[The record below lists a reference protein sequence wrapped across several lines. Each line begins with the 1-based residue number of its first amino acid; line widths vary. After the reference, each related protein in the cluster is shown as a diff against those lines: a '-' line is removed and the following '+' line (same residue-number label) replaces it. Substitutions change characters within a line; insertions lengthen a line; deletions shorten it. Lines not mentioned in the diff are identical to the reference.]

1 MAVQNTDL
9 FLVERDGVAYKVA
22 ASDLESKINY
32 DTTPG
37 GSGVDYMLVERGG
50 TKYKA
55 DKLDV
60 LDTTSA
66 PETLLD
72 SNSNDPTAN
81 IINLRSSKSTLE
93 VYHTDTTTSTR
104 RLLDSTFSS
113 QNSNVPWTTTGD
125 IAMPRIISTTG
136 SGFTHILMDSM
147 SFNCP
152 FRVLIEDN
160 NPPTTDTYLNIFS
173 SSTPGGSSVHEVS
186 LLIPANSS
194 SFEYTSSNAR
204 QYWSFFRSDTAENSL
219 GRRYSDPGL
228 VPIGT
233 KITFFGGYS
242 NVDRLSF
249 EDTFLTSG
257 AGSPIQDAYL
267 TTASGTGTGTGYLMA
282 YRNRDLYV
290 GSSNLGWALSDS
302 VQQSVITTNS
312 IQSTDL
318 LLASRNGTNYKCT
331 GSDFNTYFN

>member
-60 LDTTSA
+60 LDSTST
-66 PETLLD
+66 PEVLLD
-72 SNSNDPTAN
+72 DDQSDPTAN
-81 IINLRSSKSTLE
+81 IVNLRTSKSTLE
-93 VYHTDTTTSTR
+93 VYYTDTTSNK
-104 RLLDSTFSS
+104 RLSDSTFISPDS
-113 QNSNVPWTTTGD
+113 GVPWTTTGD
-125 IAMPRIISTTG
+125 IAMPRVISTTG
-136 SGFTHILMDSM
+136 SGFTHVMMDNMVFSI
-147 SFNCP
+147 P
-152 FRVLIEDN
+152 FRVLIEDT

-173 SSTPGGSSVHEVS
+173 SSTGGAGTYEASV
-186 LLIPANSS
+186 LIPANSS
-194 SFEYTSSNAR
+194 SFEYTTSYAR
-204 QYWSFFRSDTAENSL
+204 QHYYFFRSDTAESSL
-219 GRRYSDPGL
+219 TRRYSDAGL

-242 NVDRLSF
+242 NVDRL
-249 EDTFLTSG
+249 TFADRFLSSG

-267 TTASGTGTGTGYLMA
+267 TTASGTGNGTGYVMT
-282 YRNRDLYV
+282 YRNRELYI
-290 GSSNLGWALSDS
+290 GSSNFGWALSDS

-312 IQSTDL
+312 IQNTDL

>member
-1 MAVQNTDL
+1 
-9 FLVERDGVAYKVA
+9 
-22 ASDLESKINY
+22 
-32 DTTPG
+32 
-37 GSGVDYMLVERGG
+37 MLVERGG

-55 DKLDV
+55 DKFDV
-60 LDTTSA
+60 LDATST
-66 PETLLD
+66 PEVLLD
-72 SNSNDPTAN
+72 DDPSDPTAN

-104 RLLDSTFSS
+104 RLSDSSF
-113 QNSNVPWTTTGD
+113 NSPNANVPWTTTGD
-125 IAMPRIISTTG
+125 IAMPRVISTTG
-136 SGFTHILMDSM
+136 TGFTHVMMDNM
-147 SFNCP
+147 GFNVP
-152 FRVLIEDN
+152 FRVLIEDS
-160 NPPTTDTYLNIFS
+160 NPPTTDTYLNIFQS
-173 SSTPGGSSVHEVS
+173 SGGSGSHRISV
-186 LLIPANSS
+186 LIPANSS
-194 SFEYTSSNAR
+194 SFEYTTSTVD
-204 QYWSFFRSDTAENSL
+204 QHYYFFRSDTAENSL

>member
-55 DKLDV
+55 DKFDV
-60 LDTTSA
+60 LDSTST
-66 PETLLD
+66 PEVLLD
-72 SNSNDPTAN
+72 NDSDDPTAN
-81 IINLRSSKSTLE
+81 VINLRTSKSTLE
-93 VYHTDTTTSTR
+93 VYHTETTTSTR
-104 RLLDSTFSS
+104 RLSDSTFSS
-113 QNSNVPWTTTGD
+113 PNSNVPWTSTGD

-136 SGFTHILMDSM
+136 SGFTHVLMDNM
-147 SFNCP
+147 SFNIP
-152 FRVLIEDN
+152 FRVLIEDSS
-160 NPPTTDTYLNIFS
+160 PPTTDTYLNIFS
-173 SSTPGGSSVHEVS
+173 SSNGGSGTYEESV
-186 LLIPANSS
+186 LIPANSS
-194 SFEYTSSNAR
+194 SFEYTTSYVK
-204 QYWSFFRSDTAENSL
+204 QHYYFYRSDTAENSL
-219 GRRYSDPGL
+219 SRRYSDAGL

-242 NVDRLSF
+242 NVDRISF
-249 EDTFLTSG
+249 EDTFLSSG

-267 TTASGTGTGTGYLMA
+267 TTASGTGTGTGYIMA
-282 YRNRDLYV
+282 YRNRDLYI

-302 VQQSVITTNS
+302 VQQSVLTTNS

-318 LLASRNGTNYKCT
+318 LLASRSGTNYKCT

>member
-60 LDTTSA
+60 LDSA
-66 PETLLD
+66 STPVVLLD
-72 SNSNDPTAN
+72 DDPNDPTAN
-81 IINLRSSKSTLE
+81 IVNLRSSKSNLE
-93 VYHTDTTTSTR
+93 VYYTSTTTSTR
-104 RLLDSTFSS
+104 RLSDSTFNS
-113 QNSNVPWTTTGD
+113 QNANVPWTTTGN

-136 SGFTHILMDSM
+136 SGFTHVLMDNM
-147 SFNCP
+147 VFNVH
-152 FRVLIEDN
+152 FRVLIEDT
-160 NPPTTDTYLNIFS
+160 NPPTTDTYLNIFQ
-173 SSTPGGSSVHEVS
+173 SSTGGSGNHLESV
-186 LLIPANSS
+186 LIPANSS
-194 SFEYTSSNAR
+194 SFEHTTSSTN
-204 QYWSFFRSDTAENSL
+204 QHYYFYRSDIAENSL
-219 GRRYSDPGL
+219 TRRYSDPGL

-242 NVDRLSF
+242 NIDRVTC
-249 EDTFLTSG
+249 EDPFQNSG
-257 AGSPIQDAYL
+257 PASPIQDAYI
-267 TTASGTGTGTGYLMA
+267 TTASGSGNGTGYIMSNNT
-282 YRNRDLYV
+282 RNLFI
-290 GSSNLGWALSDS
+290 GSSNLGWALGDS
-302 VQQSVITTNS
+302 VQQSIITSNS

>member
-22 ASDLESKINY
+22 ASDLESKISY

-37 GSGVDYMLVERGG
+37 GSGIDYMLVERGG

-55 DKLDV
+55 DKFDV
-60 LDTTSA
+60 LDATST
-66 PETLLD
+66 PEVLLD
-72 SNSNDPTAN
+72 NNSSDPTAN
-81 IINLRSSKSTLE
+81 VLNLRSSKSTLE
-93 VYHTDTTTSTR
+93 VYHTDTTTSTK
-104 RLLDSTFSS
+104 RLSDSDFSS
-113 QNSNVPWTTTGD
+113 QDSNVPWTTTGN
-125 IAMPRIISTTG
+125 IAMPRVISTTG
-136 SGFTHILMDSM
+136 TGFTHVIMDNM
-147 SFNCP
+147 GFNIP
-152 FRVLIEDN
+152 LRVLIEDS
-160 NPPTTDTYLNIFS
+160 NPPTTDTYLNIFQS
-173 SSTPGGSSVHEVS
+173 SNGGSGNFLESV
-186 LLIPANSS
+186 LIPANSS
-194 SFEYTSSNAR
+194 SFEYTTSSVN
-204 QYWSFFRSDTAENSL
+204 QHYYFFRSDTAESSL
-219 GRRYSDPGL
+219 SRRYSDAGL

-233 KITFFGGYS
+233 KITFFGGYN

-249 EDTFLTSG
+249 DDQFLTSG

-282 YRNRDLYV
+282 YRNRDLYI
-290 GSSNLGWALSDS
+290 GSSNLGWAVSDS

-318 LLASRNGTNYKCT
+318 LLASRNGTNYKCS

>member
-32 DTTPG
+32 DTAPG

-60 LDTTSA
+60 LDTATT
-66 PETLLD
+66 PEVLLD
-72 SNSNDPTAN
+72 SQSGDPTAN
-81 IINLRSSKSTLE
+81 VVSLRTDKSTLR
-93 VYHTDTTTSTR
+93 VYHTNTTTSTR
-104 RLLDSTFSS
+104 RLSASTFNVQDST
-113 QNSNVPWTTTGD
+113 VPWTDTGD

-136 SGFTHILMDSM
+136 SGFTHVMMDNM
-147 SFNCP
+147 IFNLP
-152 FRVLIEDN
+152 FRVLIEDS
-160 NPPTTDTYLNIFS
+160 NPPTTDTYLNIFQS
-173 SSTPGGSSVHEVS
+173 GNGGSGSHLTSV
-186 LLIPANSS
+186 LIPANSS
-194 SFEYTSSNAR
+194 SFEYTTSNVN
-204 QYWSFFRSDTAENSL
+204 QHYYFYRSDTAENNL
-219 GRRYSDPGL
+219 GRRYSDAGL

-242 NVDRLSF
+242 NVDRITF
-249 EDTFLTSG
+249 EDSFVSSG

-267 TTASGTGTGTGYLMA
+267 TTASGTGTGTGYVMA
-282 YRNRDLYV
+282 YNSKNLYI
-290 GSSNLGWALSDS
+290 GSSNLGWAVGDS